1 MPPHPNQPN
10 ALFRIPTPE
19 ELELPLRRAELR
31 GLRSTLATHDSTLAR
46 LRSHLHSFEARYIR
60 QVGVLYVQLDEWN
73 DRIAELNNPSL
84 ATTPSTESEA
94 PTPPPTEPATPS
106 PDLKALFREVAK
118 RIHPDFAL
126 NPRDER
132 HRTHLMAQANEAF
145 LRSDA
150 DLLHRMLHGHDLP
163 LATPDPAAELARTL
177 AQIAAVQNDILT
189 LDAELNTLT
198 HSDMADLRHRTTLA
212 ATEGR
217 DLLAEL
223 AAQVKGRIGLA
234 MRRYELD
241 QGRIRRKEAA
251 FNPTPMLSAELPDPP
266 PKPNLRHLRTPRR

>member
-1 MPPHPNQPN
+1 MPAQPPKPN
-10 ALFRIPTPE
+10 AIFRQPTPE
-19 ELELPLRRAELR
+19 EAELYLRRAELAA
-31 GLRSTLATHDSTLAR
+31 LRSTLARHEVTLAR
-46 LRSHLHSFEARYIR
+46 LRSQLHSFEARYIR

-73 DRIAELNNPSL
+73 DRIAELNNPAI
-84 ATTPSTESEA
+84 ATTPSPESPTPQPTQP
-94 PTPPPTEPATPS
+94 PTPPL
-106 PDLKALFREVAK
+106 DLKALFREVAK

-126 NPRDER
+126 NARDER

-145 LRSDA
+145 LRADA

-163 LATPDPAAELARTL
+163 LTTTDPAAELARTL
-177 AQIAAVQNDILT
+177 THIAEVQNDILA
-189 LDAELNTLT
+189 LDAELNALT

-251 FNPTPMLSAELPDPP
+251 FNPDPLLTAEASTPPT
-266 PKPNLRHLRTPRR
+266 KVKLRHLRTPRR